1 MINFKQF
8 LKCCSKT
15 LTNLN
20 KNNFMNIKNLWKK
33 VQSAD
38 SDSLY
43 NSEMCQIT
51 IIVHVK

>member
-8 LKCCSKT
+8 LKYCSTT
-15 LTNLN
+15 LTNFN

-33 VQSAD
+33 VQIAYSEA
-38 SDSLY
+38 LY